1 MSQSRVTMP
10 PTERRREALPS
21 FFEAVQAQFN
31 RAADAMGL
39 EAGIRAILSE
49 PANEIVVHFPV
60 VLDSGATRI
69 FDGYRVQHNNVLGP
83 FKGGIRYHQSVS
95 LDEIKALAALMTWK
109 CAVVNVPFGGA
120 KGGVCIDPSC
130 FSRSELERITR
141 RFTYSL
147 QSFIGPERD
156 IPAPDLNTNAQ
167 IMAWMMD
174 TYMIGCDVE
183 DRGAMKHVVTGK
195 PVEIGGSHGRDI
207 AVGLSILYSAE
218 EYLQLAAWKQELEG
232 LTMTIQGYGNVGSAA
247 GVLLGERGVKLL
259 AVSDHT
265 GSIHNPRGIDPVAL
279 RDYIRAKRGLAGF
292 PGADAVATS
301 DFWKVRTDI
310 LIPAALE
317 NQITAENA
325 DLIDARLIVEGA
337 NNPVSPAAAV
347 RLGKRGIPVIP
358 DILANAGG
366 VNVSYFEWVQ
376 NKNSQTWR
384 LDKVK
389 GELEFGIKTN
399 LRLIYESS
407 RRLDLDLRTAA
418 YVVALERLASI
429 YRLRGI
435 FP

>member
-1 MSQSRVTMP
+1 MSQSRVTAHQS
-10 PTERRREALPS
+10 ERREEVLPS
-21 FFEAVQAQFN
+21 FFESVQAQFG
-31 RAADAMGL
+31 RAADAIGL
-39 EAGIRAILSE
+39 DPGIRAILSE

-60 VLDSGATRI
+60 VLDSGVTQI

-83 FKGGIRYHQSVS
+83 YKGGIRYHQNVS

-109 CAVVNVPFGGA
+109 CAVVNIPFGGA
-120 KGGVCIDPSC
+120 KGGVCMDPAG
-130 FSRSELERITR
+130 FSRGELERITR
-141 RFTYSL
+141 RFTYAL
-147 QSFIGPERD
+147 QNFIGPERD
-156 IPAPDLNTNAQ
+156 IPAPDVNTNAQ
-167 IMAWMMD
+167 TMAWMMD

-195 PVEIGGSHGRDI
+195 PIEIGGSHGRDI
-207 AVGLSILYSAE
+207 AVGLSILYSIE
-218 EYLQLAAWKQELEG
+218 EYLQLAGWKHELRG

-265 GSIHNPRGIDPVAL
+265 GSIHDPRGIDPVAL
-279 RDYIRAKRGLAGF
+279 RDYVRANRGLAGF
-292 PGADAVATS
+292 PGAGAITAS
-301 DFWKVRTDI
+301 EFWKVRADV

-317 NQITAENA
+317 YQITTQNV

-337 NNPVSPAAAV
+337 NNPVTPLAAA
-347 RLGKRGIPVIP
+347 RLAEKDIPVIP

-384 LDKVK
+384 LEKIK
-389 GELEFGIKTN
+389 AELEFGIKSN
-399 LRLIYESS
+399 LKLIYESAE
-407 RRLDLDLRTAA
+407 RTGLDLRTAA
-418 YVVALERLASI
+418 YVVALERLSSI